1 MSKLTRLLACLLDC
15 LLACLIACLLD
26 CLLACL
32 LDCLL
37 VSNLFLFSFFFF
49 FFFLANNLHP
59 TLSLLPNSYFGCVH
73 FILFLKKNYQ
83 GGFICLKVLFL
94 KVQNFLVQSVDFF
107 FLIFFGG
114 PLMG

>member
-15 LLACLIACLLD
+15 LIACLIACLLD

-37 VSNLFLFSFFFF
+37 ACFQSFSFFFF
-49 FFFLANNLHP
+49 LFFLFSFFLANNLHP

-73 FILFLKKNYQ
+73 FLFYFLKKLS
-83 GGFICLKVLFL
+83 GGIYLLE
-94 KVQNFLVQSVDFF
+94 SS
-107 FLIFFGG
+107 IFESAKFSCTKC
-114 PLMG
+114 

>member
-15 LLACLIACLLD
+15 LIAWLIACLLACLIA
-26 CLLACL
+26 
-32 LDCLL
+32 CLL
-37 VSNLFLFSFFFF
+37 VSNLFLFSFFSF
-49 FFFLANNLHP
+49 FFFLGANNLHP